1 MAYNKNEKKEELLK
15 LAENS
20 RGERII
26 VNVVTD
32 LDNGTSKFDI
42 RDWYKDNNGELK
54 PGKRGIRLKREDTVE
69 IVAAI
74 IKNLSND
81 ERFDLEGACERLGV
95 SIELAN
101 LEE

>member
-1 MAYNKNEKKEELLK
+1 MAYNKNEKKEVLLQ
-15 LAENS
+15 LEENS

-42 RDWYKDNNGELK
+42 RDWYKDDNGELK
-54 PGKRGIRLKREDTVE
+54 PGKRGIRLKREDTIE

-74 IKNLSND
+74 ISALNTD
-81 ERFDLEGACERLGV
+81 EKFDLEGACERM
-95 SIELAN
+95 N
-101 LEE
+101 LSVTFADLDD